1 VARLLVRLKLRLLAN
16 TLQRGGAPAVGL
28 VLSALFAL
36 GAGAWGFWLL
46 STVETPEFWA
56 DVVVLVYA
64 AIFTGWL
71 LLPAMTFS
79 ADETLDPR
87 RFALLPV
94 TPRRLVGG
102 LLVTGGVGVGPLGTL
117 VAASGVVLG
126 TWRLTGSAGAAAFA
140 AVAALLLLAV
150 SVAWSRALLTVA
162 SRLLAS
168 RRGRDLVAVLGAVL
182 AVMVWLLFTTAED
195 LIVPGDVAAEE
206 AADLSGPAGVARWLP
221 GGLVGAVIADAA
233 LGRPLA
239 AGVALA
245 GAIAWLLAGTGAWVA
260 ALHWTRGKATA
271 SGGPPPRR
279 SELYPVGLRWL
290 PRGRTTAV
298 AARFLRGLVR
308 DARVRT
314 QALLHLVLVLPVLAL
329 AVGGGALQA
338 PWSPMLA
345 VLVVVPFG
353 LLAAN
358 QVGLDGP
365 ALWLHEVSGARPVA
379 DLLGRCLGLALAALP
394 VATLIA
400 AGFAALNGAWAH
412 LPAALLAVVG
422 ALAVVLGVATV
433 SAVLLPAPV
442 AEEPDNIFGSSE
454 AGQGCL
460 GTSLMLVTL
469 VVQMLLL
476 SPLLVGLR
484 VVDGAAA
491 RTVVSLVG
499 LGYGAAVLAATL
511 AVAARLLRTRG
522 PELLAA
528 VDPRRA

>member
-1 VARLLVRLKLRLLAN
+1 MARLLVRLKLRLLAN
-16 TLQRGGAPAVGL
+16 TLQRGGAPAIGL

-36 GAGAWGFWLL
+36 AAGAWGFWLL

-56 DVVVLVYA
+56 DIVVLVFA

-87 RFALLPV
+87 RFALLPIS
-94 TPRRLVGG
+94 PRRLVGG
-102 LLVTGGVGVGPLGTL
+102 LLVTGGVGVGPVGTL

-126 TWRLTGSAGAAAFA
+126 TWRLSGSAVAAAVA

-182 AVMVWLLFTTAED
+182 AVLVWLVFTTAED
-195 LIVPGDVAAEE
+195 LIVPGDVEAEE
-206 AADLSGPAGVARWLP
+206 AADLSGPAGAARWLP
-221 GGLVGAVIADAA
+221 GGLVGAVVADVA
-233 LGRPLA
+233 LGRHLA
-239 AGVALA
+239 VGLALVGVLGWLVA
-245 GAIAWLLAGTGAWVA
+245 GAGAWVA
-260 ALHWTRGKATA
+260 ALYWTRGKAAA

-279 SELYPVGLRWL
+279 SQLYPLGLRWL
-290 PRGRTTAV
+290 PCSRTTAV

-345 VLVVVPFG
+345 VLVVVPVG

-365 ALWLHEVSGARPVA
+365 ALWLHEVSGARPAA
-379 DLLGRCLGLALAALP
+379 DLLGRSLGLALGALP
-394 VATLIA
+394 VAVVVA
-400 AGFAALNGAWAH
+400 GGFAAINGAWAH
-412 LPAALLAVVG
+412 LPAALLAVAG
-422 ALAVVLGVATV
+422 ALAVVLGVASV
-433 SAVLLPAPV
+433 SAVAMPAPV

-460 GTSLMLVTL
+460 GTALMLVTL
-469 VVQMLLL
+469 VVQVVLLL
-476 SPLLVGLR
+476 PLLIGLR
-484 VVDGAAA
+484 VAPGPGTRTLAAA
-491 RTVVSLVG
+491 AGLV
-499 LGYGAAVLAATL
+499 YGAVVLAG
-511 AVAARLLRTRG
+511 AVAMASRMLRSRG
-522 PELLAA
+522 PELLLA
-528 VDPRRA
+528 VDPRRS